1 MGIAAIFK
9 GRRLRGVLL
18 LLASG
23 ALLASGTAE
32 AQLGPLPD
40 ADAIL
45 LTIVLKHDQTRTLA
59 DLQAQLKRNGFY
71 QKFPPEGVEVVSW
84 YVVMGLGQVV
94 TLRVPPAK
102 LRAVNLAIEHSAWG
116 AFRTD
121 FYPAYDYKPIWEDL
135 RRQLPPP
142 KR

>member
-1 MGIAAIFK
+1 MGIAAIHK
-9 GRRLRGVLL
+9 GRRFCGVLL
-18 LLASG
+18 LLAG
-23 ALLASGTAE
+23 AGLGAAGAAQ
-32 AQLGPLPD
+32 AQLGPPPD
-40 ADAIL
+40 PDAIL
-45 LTIVLKHDQTRTLA
+45 LTIFLKHDQTRTLG

-84 YVVMGLGQVV
+84 YVVMGVGQVV
-94 TLRVPPAK
+94 TLRVPPGK

-116 AFRTD
+116 AYRTD
-121 FYPAYDYKPIWEDL
+121 FYPTYDYKPIWEDL

>member
-1 MGIAAIFK
+1 MGIAAIF
-9 GRRLRGVLL
+9 GAHRLFSSLL
-18 LLASG
+18 LLAIAALFFTG
-23 ALLASGTAE
+23 AAY
-32 AQLGPLPD
+32 AQPGPLPD
-40 ADAIL
+40 TDAIL
-45 LTIVLKHDQTRTLA
+45 LTIFLKHDQTRTLG
-59 DLQAQLKRNGFY
+59 DLQAQLRKNGFY

-116 AFRTD
+116 VFRTD
-121 FYPAYDYKPIWEDL
+121 FYPTYDYKPIWEDL